1 MSKGVKTVLGVAA
14 AVAIPF
20 VAAPLAPLLIAAV
33 PAFAALGTAGTAGL
47 IGAGLGAG
55 VGAATGGG
63 RGALLGAAGGG
74 FGGFAGAGGLS
85 GLFGGA
91 GGAGGGLFGGG
102 AGAPMA
108 LPGAAATTPVGGA
121 LVGATPTGLGTGT
134 TAGLA
139 APGVGISDTILGLGK
154 QLAGGISVPG
164 LANLAMTMFNKPQEG
179 LTPAEQ
185 ASLMETAQL
194 AQTNQNLFKQRVSE
208 AQRLI
213 NMGTPTPEQAFA
225 ETQGR
230 VERGY
235 REAERTAALRGAST
249 PESRLVSQRQAALAG
264 TREGTLAVNR
274 DYERAAKIRQIGVSA
289 MPTEA
294 PVGPAYAGLMYAGLP
309 EKRQQT
315 YQASL
320 GQAVGGLFGPAS
332 GAGIQGPMTL
342 RSLFG

>member
-91 GGAGGGLFGGG
+91 GGGLFGGG

-108 LPGAAATTPVGGA
+108 LPGAAATTPVGGMLA
-121 LVGATPTGLGTGT
+121 GATPTGLGTGAA
-134 TAGLA
+134 AGLA
-139 APGVGISDTILGLGK
+139 APGFGVSDTILGLGK

-179 LTPAEQ
+179 LTQAEQ
-185 ASLMETAQL
+185 AALMETAQL
-194 AQTNQNLFKQRVSE
+194 AQTNQNLFNQRVSE
-208 AQRLI
+208 AQKLI
-213 NMGTPTPEQAFA
+213 NMGTPNPEQAFA
-225 ETQGR
+225 DVTGR
-230 VERGY
+230 VERGF

-249 PESRLVSQRQAALAG
+249 PESRLVSERQAALAG

-274 DYERAAKIRQIGVSA
+274 DYERAAKIRQMGIAA

-294 PVGPAYAGLMYAGLP
+294 PAGPAYAGLMFAGLP
-309 EKRQQT
+309 EKRQQA
-315 YQASL
+315 YQEQTAR
-320 GQAVGGLFGPAS
+320 AVGGLFGPATS
-332 GAGIQGPMTL
+332 GGPMTL
-342 RSLFG
+342 KSLFG

>member
-91 GGAGGGLFGGG
+91 PAAAPTVGALGGAPVGVVGGAGG
-102 AGAPMA
+102 MA
-108 LPGAAATTPVGGA
+108 VPTFGAAAGA
-121 LVGATPTGLGTGT
+121 AP

-139 APGVGISDTILGLGK
+139 TGGVSSTVLNLGK

-185 ASLMETAQL
+185 AALVETAQL
-194 AQTNQNLFKQRVSE
+194 AQTNQNLFNQRVSE

-213 NMGTPTPEQAFA
+213 NMGTPNPEQAFA

-249 PESRLVSQRQAALAG
+249 PESRLVSQRQATLAG

-274 DYERAAKIRQIGVSA
+274 DYERAAKIRQMGVSA

-332 GAGIQGPMTL
+332 GAGIKGPMTL
-342 RSLFG
+342 GSFFS